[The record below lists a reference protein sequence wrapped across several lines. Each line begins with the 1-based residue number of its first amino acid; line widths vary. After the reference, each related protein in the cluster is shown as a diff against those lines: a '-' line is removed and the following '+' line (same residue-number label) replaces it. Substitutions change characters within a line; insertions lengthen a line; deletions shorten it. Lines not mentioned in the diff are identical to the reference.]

1 MRIIAVALAALGGG
15 AAGGS
20 LACAN
25 VGDPP
30 GGPPITTPPVV
41 VEVRPESGAVVPDW
55 KGAAIIRFDDVIDEM
70 ASAPSSGGG
79 PAGLGRYV
87 LLSPVAGPVKVGW
100 HRSSISIEP
109 KEGWKPGRV
118 YHLQLLPG
126 IVDLRHNT
134 RKQGL
139 TIVFSTGPAIPTAG
153 LNGAAVLWVEQRAL
167 TPGLI
172 RAVPVG
178 DTVGYFALT
187 DSAGRFRLDAIPPG
201 HYVVFAINDLNNN
214 RQRDRR
220 EPYDSSL
227 VTLDTSASVT
237 FWAFVHDTVG
247 PRGRGADPIDS
258 LAFRVNLTQP
268 LDPTA
273 PLDTARVRVVALPD
287 STPVAITAILTQSR
301 YDSLVARERAV
312 ADSLRRAADTT
323 AKGDTTRRDTTAQAR
338 RDTAQVSRAGAGRRA
353 PAGGRDTAAHVD
365 TSGLRRLLSQRPA
378 PTDRIVIRV
387 DKPLLGGRH
396 YLARV
401 RGLRSLSGVN
411 GDAQAVL
418 SVPKAAPPPPSP
430 AHPFPPRPKAAARDT
445 TRVRR
450 DSTKP

>member
-1 MRIIAVALAALGGG
+1 MRLIAVALAALGATGG
-15 AAGGS
+15 G

-41 VEVRPESGAVVPDW
+41 VEVRPDSGAIVPDW
-55 KGAAIIRFDDVIDEM
+55 KSAAIIRFDEVIDEM
-70 ASAPSSGGG
+70 AGGSSSGGG
-79 PAGLGRYV
+79 PVGLGRYV

-126 IVDLRHNT
+126 IVDLRHNA

-139 TIVFSTGPAIPTAG
+139 TIVFSTGPAIPAAS
-153 LNGAAVLWVEQRAL
+153 LSGAVVLWVEQRAL
-167 TPGLI
+167 TQGLV
-172 RAVPVG
+172 RAVPLG
-178 DTVGYFALT
+178 DTVGYLALT
-187 DSAGRFRLDAIPPG
+187 DSVGHFRLDAIPPG
-201 HYVVFAINDLNNN
+201 RYVVYAINDLNNN

-227 VTLDTSASVT
+227 VTLDTTASIT
-237 FWAFVHDTVG
+237 LWTFVHDSVG

-268 LDPTA
+268 LDPTV

-287 STPVAITAILTQSR
+287 STPVGVTAVLTQAR
-301 YDSLVARERAV
+301 YDSLMARERAV

-323 AKGDTTRRDTTAQAR
+323 AKRDTTRRDTTA
-338 RDTAQVSRAGAGRRA
+338 AGRRGA
-353 PAGGRDTAAHVD
+353 TPTPADTAA
-365 TSGLRRLLSQRPA
+365 LRRLLSQRPV

-387 DKPLLGGRH
+387 DKPLTPAHH
-396 YLARV
+396 YLARL
-401 RGLRSLSGVN
+401 RGLRSLSGVT

-418 SVPKAAPPPPSP
+418 SVPKAPPPP
-430 AHPFPPRPKAAARDT
+430 PPPPPKAGARDT

>member
-1 MRIIAVALAALGGG
+1 MRIIAVALAALG
-15 AAGGS
+15 AAGG
-20 LACAN
+20 AGAIGCAN

-70 ASAPSSGGG
+70 ASGSSGGGG

-126 IVDLRHNT
+126 IMDLRRNT

-139 TIVFSTGPAIPTAG
+139 TIVFSTGPAIPMAS
-153 LNGAAVLWVEQRAL
+153 LSGAAVLWVEQRGL
-167 TPGLI
+167 TQGLI
-172 RAVPVG
+172 RAVALG
-178 DTVGYFALT
+178 DTVGYLTLT
-187 DSAGRFRLDAIPPG
+187 DSVGRFHLDAIPPG
-201 HYVVFAINDLNNN
+201 RYVVYAINDLNNN

-227 VTLDTSASVT
+227 VTLDTTASVT
-237 FWAFVHDTVG
+237 LWAFVHDSVG

-273 PLDTARVRVVALPD
+273 PLDTARVRVLALPD
-287 STPVAITAILTQSR
+287 STPVAVTAVLTQAR
-301 YDSLVARERAV
+301 FDSLAARERTV

-323 AKGDTTRRDTTAQAR
+323 AKRDTTHRDTTA
-338 RDTAQVSRAGAGRRA
+338 AGRGVPPSAAGQRA
-353 PAGGRDTAAHVD
+353 PAAGRDTAARVD
-365 TSGLRRLLSQRPA
+365 TAGLRRLLSQRPV
-378 PTDRIVIRV
+378 PTDRIVVRV
-387 DKPLLGGRH
+387 DKPLTPGQH

-411 GDAQAVL
+411 GDVQAVL
-418 SVPKAAPPPPSP
+418 SVPKAPPPPPPS
-430 AHPFPPRPKAAARDT
+430 HPSPKAGARDT